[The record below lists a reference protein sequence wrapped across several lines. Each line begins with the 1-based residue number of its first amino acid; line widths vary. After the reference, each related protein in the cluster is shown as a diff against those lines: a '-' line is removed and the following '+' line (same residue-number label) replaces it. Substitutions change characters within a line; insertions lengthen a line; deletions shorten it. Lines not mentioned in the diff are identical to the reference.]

1 MQNPYADKTILVT
14 GATGLYG
21 RTLVPRLVAKGAR
34 VRAVATRPPAI
45 PLDAGC
51 ELCFGE
57 LKDPHFTARVAAGA
71 DGLFHLAGK
80 RGSVGIQIDQ
90 GATMLADNALVCLNT
105 LEAARQAGI
114 ARMVYVSTVSV
125 YPPLDRYV
133 EDLAWSANPHP
144 ANQYVAWAKRLA
156 EKLVEAY
163 GVQYGMANIAVVR
176 PVNTFGPFDDF
187 DPASALVVPALIAR
201 AAAGENPL
209 VVWGDGTAVR
219 DFLYVEDAVDGL
231 LAAYERGLG
240 QGPINLGSGRGYA
253 IRDVVDAI
261 RAAVGSTAPVF
272 WDTAKP
278 AGETRKVADTSRAQE
293 ILGFAPKIGLEEGIR
308 RTVAWYR
315 ARRV

>member
-1 MQNPYADKTILVT
+1 
-14 GATGLYG
+14 
-21 RTLVPRLVAKGAR
+21 
-34 VRAVATRPPAI
+34 
-45 PLDAGC
+45 
-51 ELCFGE
+51 
-57 LKDPHFTARVAAGA
+57 
-71 DGLFHLAGK
+71 
-80 RGSVGIQIDQ
+80 
-90 GATMLADNALVCLNT
+90 
-105 LEAARQAGI
+105 
-114 ARMVYVSTVSV
+114 
-125 YPPLDRYV
+125 
-133 EDLAWSANPHP
+133 
-144 ANQYVAWAKRLA
+144 
-156 EKLVEAY
+156 
-163 GVQYGMANIAVVR
+163 MANIAVVR

-240 QGPINLGSGRGYA
+240 QGPINLSSGRGYA

-293 ILGFAPKIGLEEGIR
+293 ILGFGPKIGLEEGIR